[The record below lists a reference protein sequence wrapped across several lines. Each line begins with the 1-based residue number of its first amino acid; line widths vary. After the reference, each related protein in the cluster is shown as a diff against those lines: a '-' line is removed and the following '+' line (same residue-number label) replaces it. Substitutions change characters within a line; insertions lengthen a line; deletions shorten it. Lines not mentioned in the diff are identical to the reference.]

1 MGQAL
6 FPTNPVEHFDQLF
19 ENFDQQDVAIYAH
32 VHHSLMRYASDER
45 LILNPGSVGE
55 PFNGWWP
62 LQHDTRAHYLILEVD
77 DDGIAELDYRHVP
90 YDRESEYELAV
101 ESDIPYLQLYKRTLE
116 TGRVNTHDQELLDQI
131 NRKWDYLAEYQAYAK
146 RVKKRS

>member
-90 YDRESEYELAV
+90 YDVNRNMSWLLRQIFLTWNFISGRLRLAG
-101 ESDIPYLQLYKRTLE
+101 SI
-116 TGRVNTHDQELLDQI
+116 RVIKSCLI
-131 NRKWDYLAEYQAYAK
+131 R
-146 RVKKRS
+146 